1 MLFFIILSSFP
12 VTHVLVQQFMSYC
25 IYPFLVS
32 FFTFIIY
39 LSYIKGWWF
48 LDAVTQGCILSYEWM
63 MEEQHTGRTLASRK
77 RS

>member
-1 MLFFIILSSFP
+1 MELITLFFIILSSFP

-39 LSYIKGWWF
+39 LSYIKGWWCF
-48 LDAVTQGCILSYEWM
+48 GCCNTGMYLIL
-63 MEEQHTGRTLASRK
+63 
-77 RS
+77 